1 MNGADYI
8 ATTPLY
14 GKKNHF
20 YQQDG
25 VVAEV
30 GETCERVDPDSLPW
44 LIDQGLIKTAD
55 DIITEDAA
63 TVPLADVLN
72 ELADEE

>member
-1 MNGADYI
+1 MNGAKYI
-8 ATTPLY
+8 ATVPLTTK
-14 GKKNHF
+14 GGELLA
-20 YQQDG
+20 G
-25 VVAEV
+25 V
-30 GETCERVDPDSLPW
+30 GDTCERVPVESLSW
-44 LIDQGLIKTAD
+44 LIEQGLIKTAD